1 MRVTYDAQA
10 DAVFIYL
17 IEIPPGG
24 VERSALF
31 NREMSM
37 GSVHAAFSADGE
49 LVGIE
54 VLGARKYVPQEVLD
68 QAERIG

>member
-1 MRVTYDAQA
+1 
-10 DAVFIYL
+10 
-17 IEIPPGG
+17 
-24 VERSALF
+24 
-31 NREMSM
+31 M
-37 GSVHAAFSADGE
+37 GSVHAAFNANGE